1 MSDAILK
8 INNLKVYFYSEQGTN
23 RVIDGLNLEIDRSE
37 IRALVGGSG
46 SGKTLTGLSILRLQ
60 PPQADVVG
68 GKISWNDKDILEL
81 PDEKMR
87 KIRGKEISMVFQ
99 EPLTSLN
106 PVFTIGYQI
115 SEAIGLH
122 TNLKQKE
129 IREKAIELLRKVR
142 IGQPEKVIGDYPH
155 QLSGG
160 LRQRVMIAMAI
171 AGNPQLIIADEP
183 TSNLDVTLQAQILE
197 LFRELRDTL
206 NLSILLITHDLAV
219 VSHLAN
225 YVSIIHQGRIIEEG
239 TTIDVLNDPKENY
252 TKKLVKAVSI

>member
-8 INNLKVYFYSEQGTN
+8 IEDLKVYFYSEQGTN
-23 RVIDGLNLEIDRSE
+23 RVIDGLNLEIGRSE

-60 PPQADVVG
+60 PPQANVIG
-68 GKISWNDKDILEL
+68 GKIFWKDKDILEHS
-81 PDEKMR
+81 DEDMR

-115 SEAIGLH
+115 SEAIRLH
-122 TNLKQKE
+122 TNLKRKE

-142 IGQPEKVIGDYPH
+142 IGQPEKIISDYPH

-171 AGNPQLIIADEP
+171 AGNPKLIIADEP
-183 TSNLDVTLQAQILE
+183 TSNLDVTLQAQILK

-225 YVSIIHQGRIIEEG
+225 HVSIMHDGRIIEEG
-239 TTIDVLNDPKENY
+239 STVDVLDNPKENY
-252 TKKLVKAVSI
+252 TKKLIKAVSI